1 VDHTGNGN
9 YVRRESLDPGVRV
22 PMWVIKTFD

>member
-1 VDHTGNGN
+1 MDLTGDGN
-9 YVRRESLDPGVRV
+9 FVRRESLDPGIRV